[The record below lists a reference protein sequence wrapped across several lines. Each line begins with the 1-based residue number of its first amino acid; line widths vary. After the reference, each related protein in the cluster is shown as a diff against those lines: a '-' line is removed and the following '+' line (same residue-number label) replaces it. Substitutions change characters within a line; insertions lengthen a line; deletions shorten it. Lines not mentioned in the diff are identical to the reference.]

1 MDRFKKRKVVKMKK
15 DRNLIVGFSLVLGGQ
30 ILYYLKH
37 FMSLM
42 NVTLNEF
49 VDGLFLGLS
58 VGINLIGI
66 VLLAKYILGLK
77 KWGWGND

>member
-1 MDRFKKRKVVKMKK
+1 MNK
-15 DRNLIVGFSLVLGGQ
+15 DRNLIIGFSLVLGGQ

-42 NVTLNEF
+42 NVTLNDF

-66 VLLAKYILGLK
+66 ILLAKYISGLK
-77 KWGWGND
+77 K

>member
-1 MDRFKKRKVVKMKK
+1 MKK

-42 NVTLNEF
+42 NVTLNDF

-77 KWGWGND
+77 K

>member
-1 MDRFKKRKVVKMKK
+1 MKK
-15 DRNLIVGFSLVLGGQ
+15 DRNLIVGFSFVLGGQ

-42 NVTLNEF
+42 NVTLNDF

-77 KWGWGND
+77 K

>member
-1 MDRFKKRKVVKMKK
+1 MKK

-30 ILYYLKH
+30 ILYYLNY

-42 NVTLNEF
+42 NVTLNDF
-49 VDGLFLGLS
+49 VDRLFLGLS

-66 VLLAKYILGLK
+66 ILLAKYILGLK
-77 KWGWGND
+77 K